1 MAETRPAP
9 TGAPLPLVV
18 TETPLQP
25 PEIAPAER
33 PRGPLHWVILSRERV
48 TPAVSR
54 MARHLLGR
62 PMGSE
67 TVREIEDEPYAFIV
81 EPHYH
86 SPESGLTPVGW
97 HKGVTVYGLEE
108 RSP

>member
-1 MAETRPAP
+1 M
-9 TGAPLPLVV
+9 VV
-18 TETPLQP
+18 VETPEQP
-25 PEIAPAER
+25 SEIVPVEK
-33 PRGPLHWVILSRERV
+33 PHGPQRWVILSRERV

-62 PMGSE
+62 PMGSS
-67 TVREIEDEPYAFIV
+67 TLREIEDEPYTFIV

-108 RSP
+108 